1 MKRFAYLAANSLDAC
16 ARVLKQ
22 RPRALAKGGG
32 TDLLDLLKK
41 RILVPDE
48 VVQLPRSGR
57 GREPGKIP
65 ASATLAEVAGSDWLR
80 REAPAV
86 AQAAAIA
93 ATPQIRNVGT
103 LGGNL
108 CQFTRCWYFRN
119 PAFACFKRGTGE
131 CSAAAEGGLNRYHAI
146 FPHENCM
153 RAHPSNLAPALIAVG
168 AQVECVHPL
177 GNRTLDLDLLYDDG
191 PSGRLSDTTLRKG
204 ELIASV
210 TVPPSPLARRSTYLE
225 FRERQSFDFALA
237 SVAAALEIA
246 GGVVKQARIVCGAV
260 SPIPYRARAVE
271 GLLAGKP
278 LDAKA
283 GARAVVADALPTKQN
298 RFKAR
303 ILEEL
308 VRRALEEL
316 GS

>member
-1 MKRFAYLAANSLDAC
+1 MKRFAYLAANSLEAC
-16 ARVLKQ
+16 ARALKE
-22 RPRALAKGGG
+22 RPSALAKAGG

-41 RILVPDE
+41 RILLPDE
-48 VVQLPRSGR
+48 VVQLPRSG
-57 GREPGKIP
+57 GGGEPGRIP
-65 ASATLAEVAGSDWLR
+65 ASATLSEVAGSDWLR

-86 AQAAAIA
+86 ALAAAAA
-93 ATPQIRNVGT
+93 ATPQIRNAGT

-119 PAFACFKRGTGE
+119 PAFSCFKRGTGE

-146 FPHENCM
+146 YPHDNCM
-153 RAHPSNLAPALIAVG
+153 SAHPSNLAPALIAVG
-168 AQVECVHPL
+168 ARVECIHPD
-177 GNRTLDLDLLYDDG
+177 GNRTLDLELLYDEG

-210 TVPPSPLARRSTYLE
+210 TIPPSASARRSTYLE

-237 SVAAALEIA
+237 SVAVALEIA
-246 GGVVKQARIVCGAV
+246 GGVVQRARIVCGAV

-271 GLLAGKP
+271 SILAGKP
-278 LDAKA
+278 LDPAA
-283 GARAVVADALPTKQN
+283 GARAVVADALPTGQN
-298 RFKAR
+298 RFKVR
-303 ILEEL
+303 VLEEL